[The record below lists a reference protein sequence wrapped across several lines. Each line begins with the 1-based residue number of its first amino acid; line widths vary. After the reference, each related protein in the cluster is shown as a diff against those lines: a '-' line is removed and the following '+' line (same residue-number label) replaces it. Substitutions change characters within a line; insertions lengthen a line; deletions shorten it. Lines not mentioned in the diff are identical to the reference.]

1 MVRND
6 DLMDVNPYGMQR
18 GRSLSQR
25 GRCTDR
31 RGVFLP
37 LFTSAKISYTVQMAK
52 TVDDKKII
60 YTMDRVSRAYGTKV
74 VLKDISISYYY
85 GAKIGVIGEN
95 GAGKSSLFKILAG
108 ADTDFTGETHLLPG
122 YTLGYLE
129 QEPQLQSGKTVRE
142 TVMEGV
148 KPVTDLLAEF
158 DAVNEAFSDPDADF
172 DKLCARQ
179 AELQEKLDAADAWN
193 LDANLELAMDALRCP
208 PPDQTV
214 DVLSGGERRRVA
226 LCRLLLQQPDILLLD
241 EPTNHLDAETVAW
254 LERHLCDYKGTIIA
268 ITHDRYFLDNV
279 AGWILEMD
287 RGEGYPFKGN
297 YSAWLEA
304 KEKRLALEE
313 KQASVRQREM
323 KEELEW
329 IHAGAKGR
337 QAKHKEHITKY
348 EALLAEESKRVQ
360 LRDSQISI
368 PAGPRLGSLV
378 IEADKITKS
387 FGDRLL
393 FENLSFSIP
402 AGAVVGIVGPN
413 GAGKTTLFKMIATA
427 AGQAVTLADGSEGQE
442 KPDSGTIRT
451 GETVKL
457 VYVDQMRSKLDPNKT
472 VLEMLSGGAD
482 LVKLGA
488 VDEKGRPVNGAL
500 REVNAHAYCSW
511 FNFSG
516 PEQNKK
522 ISVLSG
528 GEKNRLNM
536 GMMFKEAGNVLLLD
550 EPTNDLDIATTR
562 SLEEAISQFAGCVLV
577 ISHDRYFLD
586 RICTH
591 ILAFE
596 NNSEVRWF
604 EGSWSEYAEWKRK
617 VLGED
622 AERPH
627 KTMYR
632 KLTRQ

>member
-1 MVRND
+1 
-6 DLMDVNPYGMQR
+6 
-18 GRSLSQR
+18 
-25 GRCTDR
+25 
-31 RGVFLP
+31 
-37 LFTSAKISYTVQMAK
+37 MAK

-74 VLKDISISYYY
+74 VLKDISISYYL

-95 GAGKSSLFKILAG
+95 GAGKSSLFKIFAG
-108 ADTDFTGETHLLPG
+108 IDKDYTGETRLLDG
-122 YTLGYLE
+122 YTMGYLE
-129 QEPQLQSGKTVRE
+129 QEPQLEAGKTVKE
-142 TVMEGV
+142 IVMEGV
-148 KPVTDLLAEF
+148 KPITDLLAEF
-158 DAVNEAFSDPDADF
+158 DKVNEAFGDPDADY
-172 DKLCARQ
+172 DKLGARQ
-179 AELQEKLDAADAWN
+179 AQLQEKLDACDAWN

-208 PPDQTV
+208 PPDQVV

-254 LERHLCDYKGTIIA
+254 LERHLHQYKGTVIA

-304 KEKRLALEE
+304 KEKRLELEE
-313 KQASVRQREM
+313 KQASVRAREM
-323 KEELEW
+323 KEELDW

-348 EALLAEESKRVQ
+348 EQLLAEENKRVK
-360 LRDSQISI
+360 LRDNEISI
-368 PAGPRLGSLV
+368 PAGPRLGNAV
-378 IEADKITKS
+378 IDVEKLTKS
-387 FGDRLL
+387 FDDRVL
-393 FENLSFSIP
+393 FENLDFHIP

-413 GAGKTTLFKMIATA
+413 GAGKTTLFKMLATA
-427 AGQAVTLADGSEGQE
+427 AGQKVQLPDGSEGEE
-442 KPDSGTIRT
+442 KPDSGEIKI
-451 GETVKL
+451 GSTVKL
-457 VYVDQMRSKLDPNKT
+457 VYVDQMRGKLDPNKT
-472 VLEMLSGGAD
+472 VWETLSGGAD

-488 VDEKGRPVNGAL
+488 VDEKGRPVNGAV
-500 REVNAHAYCSW
+500 REVNSRAYCSW
-511 FNFSG
+511 FNFNG
-516 PEQNKK
+516 PEQSKK
-522 ISVLSG
+522 VSVLSG

-536 GMMFKEAGNVLLLD
+536 GLMFKEAGNVLLLD

-562 SLEEAISQFAGCVLV
+562 SLEQAINEFAGCVLV

-596 NNSEVRWF
+596 NNSEVQWF
-604 EGSWSEYAEWKRK
+604 EGSWSDYAEWRRK
-617 VLGED
+617 QLGDD
-622 AERPH
+622 ADRPH
-627 KTMYR
+627 KTVYR
-632 KLTRQ
+632 KLVR

>member
-1 MVRND
+1 
-6 DLMDVNPYGMQR
+6 
-18 GRSLSQR
+18 
-25 GRCTDR
+25 
-31 RGVFLP
+31 
-37 LFTSAKISYTVQMAK
+37 MAK

-60 YTMDRVSRAYGTKV
+60 YTMDRVSCAYGTKV

-108 ADTDFTGETHLLPG
+108 ADTDYTGETQLLPG
-122 YTLGYLE
+122 YTMGYLE
-129 QEPQLQSGKTVRE
+129 QEPHLDEGKTVRE
-142 TVMEGV
+142 IVMEGV
-148 KPVTDLLAEF
+148 KPITDLLAEF
-158 DAVNEAFSDPDADF
+158 DKVNEAFGDLDADF

-193 LDANLELAMDALRCP
+193 LETNLELAMDALRCP
-208 PPDQTV
+208 PPEQVV

-254 LERHLCDYKGTIIA
+254 LERHLRDYKGTIIA

-297 YSAWLEA
+297 YSEWLEA
-304 KEKRLALEE
+304 KEKRLELEE
-313 KQASVRQREM
+313 KQASTRQREM

-337 QAKHKEHITKY
+337 QAKHKEHITRY
-348 EALLAEESKRVQ
+348 EELLAEESKRVK

-368 PAGPRLGSLV
+368 PAGPRLGNV
-378 IEADKITKS
+378 VVVADKLTKS
-387 FGDRLL
+387 FGDKLL
-393 FENLSFSIP
+393 FENLDFNIP

-413 GAGKTTLFKMIATA
+413 GAGKTTLFKMISAA
-427 AGQAVTLADGSEGQE
+427 AGEGDE
-442 KPDSGTIRT
+442 KPDSGTIKI

-472 VLEMLSGGAD
+472 VWEMLSGGAD
-482 LVKLGA
+482 LVRLGA
-488 VDEKGRPVNGAL
+488 VDEKGRPVNGAV
-500 REVNAHAYCSW
+500 REVNSRAYCSW
-511 FNFSG
+511 FNFNG

-562 SLEEAISQFAGCVLV
+562 SLEEAINQFAGCVLV
-577 ISHDRYFLD
+577 VSHDRYFLD

-596 NNSEVRWF
+596 NNSEVKWF
-604 EGSWSEYAEWKRK
+604 EGNWSEYAEWRRK
-617 VLGED
+617 MLGDD
-622 AERPH
+622 ADRPH

-632 KLTRQ
+632 KLTR